1 MKMQFHCLLAVGVAT
16 LGTVT
21 AINAAVAAA
30 DPQVCEPAAGVHEC
44 TSPGHAGPRTG
55 APRLPQLPRRPAWRS
70 PHIAVD
76 RLEHGRIVG
85 YRATDQS
92 QVTD

>member
-44 TSPGHAGPRTG
+44 TSPGHAGIHVPAPAPPGYPNFQGGPRG
-55 APRLPQLPRRPAWRS
+55 GPPILPW
-70 PHIAVD
+70 I
-76 RLEHGRIVG
+76 G
-85 YRATDQS
+85 
-92 QVTD
+92 